1 MSFFP
6 SNNDKILIDAVG
18 KYSISLPDKAQ
29 IITNLIAKYMNTSDL
44 VITDA
49 MACVGGDTLT
59 FSKTFTKINACE
71 IDKTRFE
78 YLKHNM
84 EVFECKNINYINDNY
99 LNIYDKISQDV
110 IYIDPPW
117 GGPEYKKKDKMRI
130 KFNDETKL
138 EDLCDRIVEKKLCK
152 LLVLK
157 LPYNYDLTDLKWH
170 QLTMVVLNKILII
183 TIQIP
188 VASSTSTSFV

>member
-6 SNNDKILIDAVG
+6 SNNDKIRIDNVG
-18 KYSISLPDKAQ
+18 KYSISLPDKSQ
-29 IITNLIAKYMNTSDL
+29 IITNLIGKYMGTNDII
-44 VITDA
+44 ITDA

-59 FSKTFTKINACE
+59 FSKTFNKVNACE
-71 IDKTRFE
+71 LDKTRFE

-84 EVFECKNINYINDNY
+84 EVFEQKNINYINDNY
-99 LNIYDKISQDV
+99 LSIYDKIIQDV

-117 GGPEYKKKDKMRI
+117 GGPEYKKKDKIKI
-130 KFNDETKL
+130 KFDDGSSL
-138 EDLCDRIVEKKLCK
+138 EDLCDKIIEKKLCK

-157 LPYNYDLTDLKWH
+157 LPYNYDLIDLQFH

-183 TIQIP
+183 TIQI
-188 VASSTSTSFV
+188 STA

>member
-1 MSFFP
+1 MNFFP
-6 SNNDKILIDAVG
+6 SNNDKIRIDTVG
-18 KYSISLPDKAQ
+18 KYSITLPNKTQ

-49 MACVGGDTLT
+49 MACIGGDTLT
-59 FSKTFTKINACE
+59 FSKTFTKVNACE
-71 IDKTRFE
+71 LDAVRFE

-84 EVFECKNINYINDNY
+84 EIFECKNITFLNNNY
-99 LNIYDKISQDV
+99 LDIFDKITQDV

-117 GGPEYKKKDKMRI
+117 GGPEYKKKDKVRI
-130 KFNDETKL
+130 KFGEIKL
-138 EDLCDRIVEKKLCK
+138 EDICDKIVENKLCK

-170 QLTMVVLNKILII
+170 QLNMNVIDRMIII
-183 TIQIP
+183 TIKIG
-188 VASSTSTSFV
+188 SSTETIVSI